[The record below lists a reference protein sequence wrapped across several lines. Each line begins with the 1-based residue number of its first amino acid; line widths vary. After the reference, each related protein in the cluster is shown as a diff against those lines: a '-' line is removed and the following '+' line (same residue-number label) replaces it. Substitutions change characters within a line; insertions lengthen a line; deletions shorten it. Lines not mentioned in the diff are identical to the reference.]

1 MFYVK
6 ETVNDTLE
14 IKLELHDD
22 NVFTICPD
30 CGVEICVDI
39 SELFSDGKSTLY
51 GTALFCPK
59 CSTAIFNKEKRG

>member
-6 ETVNDTLE
+6 KTVNDTLE

-30 CGVEICVDI
+30 CGVEI

-59 CSTAIFNKEKRG
+59 CSTAIFNNEKRG